1 MPQSQQWHTVARL
14 DDLPPGGSFLVEFA
28 GRDVALF
35 READGIFAID
45 DRCPHAGASL
55 CGGPV
60 EDGVVTC
67 PWHSWSFRLSDGAW
81 TGNPRIK
88 TRTYAVRVVGADI
101 QLADPE
107 AVTSS
112 P

>member
-1 MPQSQQWHTVARL
+1 MPQSQPWQTVARL

-35 READGIFAID
+35 REGDECYAID

-55 CGGPV
+55 CGGAV
-60 EDGVVTC
+60 EGGVVTC
-67 PWHSWSFRLSDGAW
+67 PWHHWSFRLSDGAW
-81 TGNPRIK
+81 TGNPRVK
-88 TRTYAVRVVGADI
+88 TRAYAVRVVGDEI
-101 QLADPE
+101 QLAAP
-107 AVTSS
+107 AGPPSA